1 MKRRTRLTVT
11 QLEDRS
17 VPATFGYTWVNPD
30 NITFSVV
37 PDGTDVAG
45 VKSTLHATLN
55 ATMSQSAWTA
65 EIQNAFQAWVNV
77 AGINVSRTWDNGAA
91 LGGSAPLQG
100 SPLFGDIRISAR
112 PLSANVMAITNPPDL
127 TSPWAGEIVLNS
139 NKVFTLNGA
148 DGTASLRRVLLQETG
163 HALGLGNSADEC
175 SVMYE
180 HGGSPCLD
188 AADVAAI
195 QALYGPQVNDVYE
208 GTKGNDTVGTAAPLG
223 YIASSGSLAFGDV
236 DSSGQLLVA
245 RAVLTAG
252 DVDYY
257 TFKQPSGTTT
267 ALVSVQSSG
276 LSMLRARVQVFDGDG
291 QLVKTATPSA
301 WSTNVTLLLSNLSPG
316 KTYSIRVD
324 AEPGTAFAVGGYRIG
339 VGAPL
344 ATLLDQASATNTSA
358 GGIAR
363 SVVLG
368 EDNGTTTASNDTI
381 RTATNLGKVAAA
393 ESARWDVSVASQFA
407 TATDVDVYKVR
418 TLADA
423 PPVMLVAAWSTAGA
437 DPEVTV
443 TTADGQVLKA
453 TVLTNT
459 ASTNVIQIEGIK
471 AKTDYFIT
479 IRAKSFGTGSGAKAY
494 RLGVDFRQDAVA
506 QTPLAAATLSGDTNQ
521 IQQTM
526 TVTRSEGFQF
536 TLSATNT
543 TDAVATAARLTVFDA
558 TGTAVFTTVARTGET
573 VSGFVLL
580 HPGTYTIVIAGA
592 TADGSPLSGLEI
604 DARFLA
610 TTDPIG
616 PMLADDYTA
625 PTTVTTT
632 DAAKITT
639 TTTLVDAGYFLL
651 APAVLGTGFLAPSDL
666 YSSPWW

>member
-1 MKRRTRLTVT
+1 MKRTTRLTVT

-17 VPATFGYTWVNPD
+17 VPATFGYTWVNPG
-30 NITFSVV
+30 NITFSIV

-45 VKSTLHATLN
+45 LKSNLQATLN
-55 ATMSQSAWTA
+55 ATMSQSAWTT

-77 AGINVSRTWDNGAA
+77 AGINVSQTGDNGAA

-112 PLSANVMAITNPPDL
+112 PLSDNVMAITNPPDL
-127 TSPWAGEIVLNS
+127 MSPWAGEIILNS
-139 NKVFTLNGA
+139 NKVFTIDGA
-148 DGTASLRRVLLQETG
+148 NGTAALRRVLLQETG
-163 HALGLGNSADEC
+163 HALGLGNSTDER

-180 HGGSPCLD
+180 YGGSQRID

-195 QALYGPQVNDVYE
+195 QSLYGPAVNDAYE
-208 GTKGNDTVGTAAPLG
+208 GTKGNNTVGSAAPLG
-223 YIASSGSLAFGDV
+223 YITSSDSLTFGDV

-245 RAVLTAG
+245 RAALTSG

-267 ALVSVQSSG
+267 ALVSVQSTG
-276 LSMLRARVQVFDGDG
+276 LSMLRARVQVFDSDG

-301 WSTNVTLLLSNLSPG
+301 WSNNVTLLLSNLAPG
-316 KTYSIRVD
+316 KSYSVRVD

-339 VGAPL
+339 VGSPL
-344 ATLLDQASATNTSA
+344 ATLLDQASATMTDA

-368 EDNGTTTASNDTI
+368 EDNGTATASNDTI
-381 RTATNLGKVAAA
+381 RAATDLGKVAA
-393 ESARWDVSVASQFA
+393 EGSARWDVNVASQFA

-418 TLADA
+418 TLAGT
-423 PPVMLVAAWSTAGA
+423 PSVMLVAAWSTAGA

-459 ASTNVIQIEGIK
+459 ASTNIIQIEGIK
-471 AKTDYFIT
+471 AKTDYYIS
-479 IRAKSFGTGSGAKAY
+479 IRAKSFGSGTSAKSY
-494 RLGVDFRQDAVA
+494 RFGVDFRTSAIV
-506 QTPLAAATLSGDTNQ
+506 QTALAAGTLTSQTNQ
-521 IQQTM
+521 IQQTL

-536 TLSATNT
+536 TLSSTNT
-543 TDAVATAARLTVFDA
+543 ADTVQTAARLTVFDA
-558 TGTAVFTTVARTGET
+558 TGKAVFTTVAKSGET
-573 VSGFVLL
+573 VTGFTLL
-580 HPGTYTIVIAGA
+580 QPATYTIVIAGA
-592 TADGSPLSGLEI
+592 TVDGSPLKGLKV
-604 DARFLA
+604 DARFVA

-625 PTTVTTT
+625 PP
-632 DAAKITT
+632 TT
-639 TTTLVDAGYFLL
+639 TTTETANTTTTTADAGYFLL
-651 APAVLGTGFLAPSDL
+651 TPATLGTGFLAPTDP